1 MRVGR
6 RRKEFRPFARPS
18 SGSRTQGVQILHL
31 PQLQD
36 FRSERRRCSNRDRDL
51 QLLDRARERRD
62 NRTGWRRYERS
73 QTGKRKVADFQ
84 SAQLLKKAQ
93 GPADGRRLTGGRKG
107 TPRGSQAQH
116 ILPASD
122 RKGVAWGKRL

>member
-1 MRVGR
+1 MRISDWSSDVCSSDLR
-6 RRKEFRPFARPS
+6 SEFRPLSRS
-18 SGSRTQGVQILHL
+18 SSRSRTQGVQILHL

-73 QTGKRKVADFQ
+73 QTTGRASCRDRVCQYVSISVGAVY
-84 SAQLLKKAQ
+84 LKKKNNKKT
-93 GPADGRRLTGGRKG
+93 DDKTTGQQQ
-107 TPRGSQAQH
+107 TT
-116 ILPASD
+116 
-122 RKGVAWGKRL
+122 